1 MNGISMA
8 FGQTFHSFSLSG
20 LKKKHQ
26 GSLLKSCLLHS
37 HSDAYQATEFLFSPL
52 LCHPGPAA
60 HFLWMCSVTT
70 KQLPSL
76 LLLWTTSPF
85 HSDKNV
91 QRIHAV
97 HGNTEAHDA
106 VQSIHTYINVLYT
119 FMCDDFCS
127 LCMIIICLY
136 DLHCGAVFSMT
147 PTGFTA
153 VN

>member
-37 HSDAYQATEFLFSPL
+37 HSDAHQATEFLFSPL

-106 VQSIHTYINVLYT
+106 VQSIHTYIHK
-119 FMCDDFCS
+119 CS
-127 LCMIIICLY
+127 IHIYVWWFFALFAWLLFACMTCIVVQCL
-136 DLHCGAVFSMT
+136 A
-147 PTGFTA
+147 
-153 VN
+153 